1 MLIVGQCERRAE
13 YMQRM
18 NEDRQWKSEKRN
30 RFDMY
35 KKTTTICDIMYY
47 DVLNKANI
55 KKKV

>member
-1 MLIVGQCERRAE
+1 M
-13 YMQRM
+13 
-18 NEDRQWKSEKRN
+18 SEKSN

-55 KKKV
+55 KKRIAYVNELTPEALFSITLHIQGVSH